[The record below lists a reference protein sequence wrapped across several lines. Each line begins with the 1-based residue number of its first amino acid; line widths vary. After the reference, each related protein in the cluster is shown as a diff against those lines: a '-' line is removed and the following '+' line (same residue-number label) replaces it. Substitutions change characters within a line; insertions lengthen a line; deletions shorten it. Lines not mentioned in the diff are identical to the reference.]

1 MGKHRKPSAT
11 VRPVR
16 QALFAGALT
25 AGAAT
30 TAAIPAV
37 AAPVDT
43 PFGTIEV
50 PDEIAGAIQSIQP
63 PAAPGAPAPFAAPQ
77 IAAPPIETIAQRAVD
92 AAMAQVGKPYVYG
105 ANGPNAFDCSGLMQF
120 AYQQAGLSIPRTS
133 YDQARAGSPVS
144 LSSLQPGDVVSFYN
158 GGHSA
163 MYIGNGMVVHASTS
177 GVPVKTAPLSSM
189 PADGAVRF

>member
-11 VRPVR
+11 TRPVR
-16 QALFAGALT
+16 SALFVGALT

-30 TAAIPAV
+30 TSAIPAV
-37 AAPVDT
+37 AVPVDT

-63 PAAPGAPAPFAAPQ
+63 PAVPGAPAPFVAPE
-77 IAAPPIETIAQRAVD
+77 IAPPVQSIGQRAVD

-105 ANGPNAFDCSGLMQF
+105 ASGPNAFDCSGLMQF
-120 AYQQAGLSIPRTS
+120 AYRQAGRDIPRTS

-144 LSSLQPGDVVSFYN
+144 LSNLQPGDVVSFYN

>member
-11 VRPVR
+11 SRPVR
-16 QALFAGALT
+16 SALFAGALT

-30 TAAIPAV
+30 TSAIPAV

-43 PFGTIEV
+43 PFGTFEV
-50 PDEIAGAIQSIQP
+50 PDEIAGAIDSIQP
-63 PAAPGAPAPFAAPQ
+63 PVVPGAPAPFVAPE
-77 IAAPPIETIAQRAVD
+77 IAAPPVESVAQRAVN

-105 ANGPNAFDCSGLMQF
+105 ASGPNAFDCSGLMQF
-120 AYQQAGLSIPRTS
+120 AYRQAGLDIPRTS
-133 YDQARAGSPVS
+133 YDQARAGAPVS
-144 LSSLQPGDVVSFYN
+144 LSNLRPGDVVTFYN

-163 MYIGNGMVVHASTS
+163 MYIGDGMVVHASTS